1 MGKFV
6 LRDTYFQKA
15 KKEGFRAR
23 SAYKLLEIQKKFNIL
38 KKGDRVLDL
47 GTAPGGFV
55 QVISKVVGN
64 EGFVIGID
72 VLETKP
78 FPEKNIV
85 VKKADIVNVDL
96 PAIMQNYGV
105 SFFDVIT
112 CDISP
117 NISGIR
123 DVDERRRREVYEAVK
138 GIVRLCLRQGGNL
151 VMKCFS
157 TQSFTIVKADLSTMF
172 KSVKPFKP
180 QASRKT
186 SSELYLV
193 CLRKL

>member
-47 GTAPGGFV
+47 GTAPGGFA
-55 QVISKVVGN
+55 QVISKVVGSS
-64 EGFVIGID
+64 GFIIGID
-72 VLETKP
+72 LLDTKP
-78 FPEKNIV
+78 FSETNIV
-85 VKKADIVNVDL
+85 LLKADVLNVNMQE
-96 PAIMQNYGV
+96 IMKEYGI

-123 DVDERRRREVYEAVK
+123 DVDEGRRIRVYEAIK
-138 GIVRLCLRQGGNL
+138 NIIKLCLKTGGNA
-151 VMKCFS
+151 VIK
-157 TQSFTIVKADLSTMF
+157 SFFTESF
-172 KSVKPFKP
+172 GSVKKDLALMFESVVSFKP
-180 QASRKT
+180 DASRR
-186 SSELYLV
+186 SSPEVYLI
-193 CLRKL
+193 CLKRV